1 MAKAITIPQLGV
13 TMEKATITTW
23 MKQEGDP
30 VKQGEI
36 LCIIESD
43 KVNFEMEA
51 PESGVLAKVIAEE
64 GSEIPVGE
72 VIAVVAGQGEVFDL
86 EELIRQAKAGFAT
99 RGAEP
104 SAPKASPGSVEAGG
118 VAETSQP
125 RGGRRDSKVSPL
137 ARRIA
142 EEKGVSLEGITGT
155 GPGGSITKEDV
166 LKAFE
171 LKGKGAP
178 QAGPPSVSKKVPL
191 KGVKKVVAERMALS
205 WHTAPRVTQVM
216 EVDMT
221 EVVRFREENRGEWES
236 KGVRVSLNDILV
248 KVVSQALMEYP
259 EINSSLKGD
268 EIEVY
273 GNVNMGI
280 AVATERGLLVPVLRN
295 ADRRSLLDISRE
307 SSLLIQKTQEG
318 KLGPDD
324 LRFGTFTI
332 TNLGA
337 FGIDLFTP
345 IINQPESAILG
356 VGKLDRK
363 VKVVDSDKIA
373 IRSVMN
379 LCLVFDHRV
388 IDGAPAA
395 RFLGRVKEILENPK
409 LMREIV

>member
-1 MAKAITIPQLGV
+1 
-13 TMEKATITTW
+13 
-23 MKQEGDP
+23 
-30 VKQGEI
+30 
-36 LCIIESD
+36 
-43 KVNFEMEA
+43 NFEMEA
-51 PESGVLAKVIAEE
+51 PESGILAKVMTEE

-72 VIAVVAGQGEVFDL
+72 VIAVIAGQGEVFDL
-86 EELIRQAKAGFAT
+86 EELIRQARAEFAT

-104 SAPKASPGSVEAGG
+104 SAPRESPGAVETGG

-125 RGGRRDSKVSPL
+125 KGGRRDQKVSPL
-137 ARRIA
+137 ARRLA
-142 EEKGVSLEGITGT
+142 EEKGVSLDGITGT
-155 GPGGSITKEDV
+155 GPGGSIIKEDV

-171 LKGKGAP
+171 LKGKAAS
-178 QAGPPSVSKKVPL
+178 QAGPVAVSKKVPL
-191 KGVKKVVAERMALS
+191 KGVKKIVAERMALS

-221 EVVRFREENRGEWES
+221 EAVRFREENRGEWEA
-236 KGVRVSLNDILV
+236 KGIRVSINDILV
-248 KVVSQALMEYP
+248 KAVSQALMEHP

-295 ADRRSLLDISRE
+295 ADRKSLLDISRE
-307 SSLLIQKTQEG
+307 SSLLIQKAQEG

-324 LRFGTFTI
+324 LSFGTFTI

-356 VGKLDRK
+356 IGKLDRK
-363 VKVVDSDKIA
+363 VKIIDEDKMA

-395 RFLGRVKEILENPK
+395 RFLGRVREILENPRA
-409 LMREIV
+409 LRERV

>member
-1 MAKAITIPQLGV
+1 MAKGITIPQLGI

-30 VKQGEI
+30 VNKGDV
-36 LCIIESD
+36 LCLIDSD

-51 PESGVLAKVIAEE
+51 PEAGMLAKVLAEE
-64 GSEIPVGE
+64 GSVVPVGE
-72 VIAVVAGQGEVFDL
+72 AIAVIALEGEGFDL
-86 EELIRQAKAGFAT
+86 EEVIREAKAGFAGG
-99 RGAEP
+99 GAEP
-104 SAPKASPGSVEAGG
+104 AVHEKPAGSVSTGS
-118 VAETSQP
+118 VVMTSPP
-125 RGGRRDSKVSPL
+125 REGKREMKVSPL
-137 ARRIA
+137 ARRLA
-142 EEKGVSLEGITGT
+142 EEKGVDLEGITGT

-171 LKGKGAP
+171 QKGRVSLRSSP
-178 QAGPPSVSKKVPL
+178 LLVSKRVPL
-191 KGVKKVVAERMALS
+191 KGIKKVVAERMALS

-221 EVVRFREENRGEWES
+221 EMVRFREESRKEWEA
-236 KGVRVSLNDILV
+236 KGFRVTLNDILV
-248 KVVSQALMEYP
+248 KVVSQALTEYP
-259 EINSSLKGD
+259 EVNSSLKGD
-268 EIEVY
+268 EIEIY

-280 AVATERGLLVPVLRN
+280 AVATERGLIVPVLRN
-295 ADRRSLLDISRE
+295 AHEKSLLDISKE
-307 SSLLIQKTQEG
+307 SSLLIQRTQDG
-318 KLGPDD
+318 KVGPDE
-324 LRFGTFTI
+324 LSFGTFTI
-332 TNLGA
+332 TNLGT

-363 VKVVDSDKIA
+363 VKVVDGDKIA

-395 RFLGRVKEILENPK
+395 RFLGRVKELLENAGQMK
-409 LMREIV
+409 E